1 MRRLVLAA
9 AMAMSAVAC
18 NQNPASPDVPVEAR
32 KARPAPTPA
41 TVCEIQRL
49 AVYSLM
55 LRIQYSTTGELRTTL
70 MGQLQSAYDALNPL
84 ACRPADAIASL
95 EQFVATV
102 TANSPPNSNA
112 ISSLTATV
120 LIAQAN
126 WIIRNLRPLAV

>member
-18 NQNPASPDVPVEAR
+18 NQNPVSPDVPVEVR

-41 TVCEIQRL
+41 RICEVQRL

-55 LRIQYSTTGELRTTL
+55 LRIQYSTSGALRTTL
-70 MGQLQSAYDALNPL
+70 MGQLQLAYDALNPL

-112 ISSLTATV
+112 ISRLTATL

-126 WIIRNLRPLAV
+126 WIISNLRPLAV